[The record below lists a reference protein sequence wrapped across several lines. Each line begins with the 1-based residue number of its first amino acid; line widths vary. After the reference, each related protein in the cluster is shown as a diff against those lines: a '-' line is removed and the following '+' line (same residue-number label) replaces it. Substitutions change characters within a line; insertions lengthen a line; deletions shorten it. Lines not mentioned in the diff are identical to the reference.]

1 MCSNRRD
8 GAVSPAGFDKIQTWS
23 IRLPVMQPHKHAVN
37 HLSHTFITASLI
49 LQKQYQSHSWHM
61 WQTTAIT
68 SQAFNLFSYS
78 HTQVCA
84 LVTTSYLNAVLRE
97 SIYYLPVSFAM
108 VFILIISMYAANSE
122 LHRLSCL
129 ENNRLTHDCYM
140 SSSLSERFQ
149 FLFQTSDHYVV
160 KYRTISAT
168 PSFKIIQSLQC
179 DVFSFSCISHHFISL
194 SWNGTWK
201 KILCGSK
208 NTLLFC
214 SKPLSLFLSLTDY
227 FTVCI
232 WKEEIELK

>member
-23 IRLPVMQPHKHAVN
+23 IRLPVMQPHKHAVK

-49 LQKQYQSHSWHM
+49 LQKQYHSHLRYM
-61 WQTTAIT
+61 WWTMAIT
-68 SQAFNLFSYS
+68 SQAFNLSSYS
-78 HTQVCA
+78 HTEVCA
-84 LVTTSYLNAVLRE
+84 LVTTCYLNAALRD

-108 VFILIISMYAANSE
+108 VFFLFISIYAANTE

-129 ENNRLTHDCYM
+129 ENNRLTHDCYI

-149 FLFQTSDHYVV
+149 FLFQTSDHYIV
-160 KYRTISAT
+160 KYCTIYAN
-168 PSFKIIQSLQC
+168 PCFKIIQSLQC
-179 DVFSFSCISHHFISL
+179 DGFSFSCITHHFISL
-194 SWNGTWK
+194 SWKRTWK
-201 KILCGSK
+201 KILCGSN

-227 FTVCI
+227 FTVLI
-232 WKEEIELK
+232 